1 MAIGWEDVR
10 AAVESRP
17 AARVAEAVRSRAA
30 VAVVLREA
38 AAGLEILFI
47 RRAEHPDDPW
57 SGQMAFPG
65 GRAEPGDADL
75 AHTALRETL
84 EETGIDLRRDAE
96 LLGPLDEVRAMAR
109 LRPMDLAITPF
120 VFRLRAAVEPALSD
134 EVRSLHWLSL
144 DELVNPE
151 LRSTMEYAHRDAVL
165 RFPCL
170 RVQDLVIWGLTY
182 RMFLGLLER
191 MGLPPA
197 TAAPIAAEAASAATG
212 TAPLPGTSA
221 AGGGGGKG

>member
-1 MAIGWEDVR
+1 VGITWEDVR
-10 AAVESRP
+10 AAVASRP
-17 AARVAEAVRSRAA
+17 AVRVGESVGSRAA
-30 VAVVLREA
+30 VAVILRDGER
-38 AAGLEILFI
+38 GLEILFI

-75 AHTALRETL
+75 SATAMRETR
-84 EETGIDLRRDAE
+84 EETGIDLARQAE
-96 LLGPLDEVRAMAR
+96 MLGPLDEVRAMAR
-109 LRPMDLAITPF
+109 MRPMDLAITPF
-120 VFRLRAAVEPALSD
+120 VFRLRESVSPALSE
-134 EVRSLHWLSL
+134 EVRSLHWLAL
-144 DELVNPE
+144 DDLVRPD
-151 LRSTMEYAHRDAVL
+151 LRSTMEYAHRDEVL

-212 TAPLPGTSA
+212 STPVPGASTAGDGS
-221 AGGGGGKG
+221 GGR